1 MENKKNSQ
9 QLRAFKSQPLSKSS
23 CAKNIEVLKMKLE
36 NFKAQ
41 KNIIAVEK
49 FNDEKLRAT
58 AGIFNNATIRNIEKE
73 ITIYS
78 EVLEVLEK
86 NGVEICRL

>member
-1 MENKKNSQ
+1 MENKEISQ
-9 QLRAFKSQPLSKSS
+9 QLRILKSQPLSQSS
-23 CAKNIEVLKMKLE
+23 CASIIEVLKMKLE

-41 KNIIAVEK
+41 KNIIAAEK
-49 FNDEKLRAT
+49 FSDEKLRAT

-73 ITIYS
+73 IAIYL

>member
-1 MENKKNSQ
+1 MENKEISQ
-9 QLRAFKSQPLSKSS
+9 QLRILKSQPLSQSS
-23 CAKNIEVLKMKLE
+23 CANIIEILKMKLKI
-36 NFKAQ
+36 FKA
-41 KNIIAVEK
+41 KKDAIA
-49 FNDEKLRAT
+49 

-73 ITIYS
+73 IAIYL